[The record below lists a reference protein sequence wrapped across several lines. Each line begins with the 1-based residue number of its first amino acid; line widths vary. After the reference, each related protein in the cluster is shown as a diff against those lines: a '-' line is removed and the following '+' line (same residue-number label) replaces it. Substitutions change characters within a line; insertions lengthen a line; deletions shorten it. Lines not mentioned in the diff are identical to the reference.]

1 MNNNIDGFEKKL
13 EETLPKLKMF
23 DEFRNRCAKLITALE
38 LQGYLTKGMVCNV
51 LKLECENPYE
61 FYFGDKQ
68 KWLYAI
74 GMELSD
80 LSHEDYESKEYR
92 EYRLMEEALNN
103 AIMKED

>member
-1 MNNNIDGFEKKL
+1 MNDNIDGFEKKL
-13 EETLPKLKMF
+13 EEILPKVKMF

-51 LKLECENPYE
+51 LKLECQNPYE

-68 KWLYAI
+68 QWLYAI

-80 LSHEDYESKEYR
+80 LSLEDYESKEYR
-92 EYRLMEEALNN
+92 LMEEALTN
-103 AIMKED
+103 AMIKED